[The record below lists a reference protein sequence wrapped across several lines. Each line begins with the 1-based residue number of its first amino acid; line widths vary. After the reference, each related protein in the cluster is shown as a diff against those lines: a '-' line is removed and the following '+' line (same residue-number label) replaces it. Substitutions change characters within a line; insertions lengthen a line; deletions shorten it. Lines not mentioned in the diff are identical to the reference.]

1 MRGCG
6 SVTRYVGGTWMR
18 RGEAGP
24 VPIMFPSGISEVMTS
39 KSQAGWILGQE
50 NRVRLRASDYSIGPE
65 EGQEPG

>member
-1 MRGCG
+1 
-6 SVTRYVGGTWMR
+6 MR